1 MQKAIG
7 ENLITGEE
15 QMKITKRQLRRIIK
29 ESKSRILSEQRSQEA
44 NRFEEIMG
52 EMAELVEEA
61 FDIAGGGEEARRYWH
76 NTILANIDPRQYGMM
91 SSSLSMAD
99 TLEELGG
106 EAEEDMMEAGYNDG
120 TSGSAPRYPD
130 NQYYMVNYNDGK
142 KEAEG
147 Y

>member
-1 MQKAIG
+1 
-7 ENLITGEE
+7 
-15 QMKITKRQLRRIIK
+15 MKITKRQLRRIIK
-29 ESKSRILSEQRSQEA
+29 EEKSRILSEQRSQEA

-61 FDIAGGGEEARRYWH
+61 FDIAGGGEGARRYWH
-76 NTILANIDPRQYGMM
+76 NTILANIDPQQYGMM

-106 EAEEDMMEAGYNDG
+106 EAEEDMMETGYNDG
-120 TSGSAPRYPD
+120 TSGSPPRYPD